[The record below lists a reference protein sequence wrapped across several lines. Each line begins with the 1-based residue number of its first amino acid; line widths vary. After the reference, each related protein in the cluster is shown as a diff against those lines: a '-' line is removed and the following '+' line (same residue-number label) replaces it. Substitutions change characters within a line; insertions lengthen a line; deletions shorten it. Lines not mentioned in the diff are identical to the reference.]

1 MLTICGVDTGYLN
14 CVSVSWY
21 LVSFT
26 GWEVWVSED
35 ELISIFKG
43 GFRSRIVNR
52 KWDGLQISQFTM
64 FHITIK
70 QLESNA
76 SIQDFLRI
84 EYFYVQR
91 HTSFFL
97 LVFCANPLSRRYKG
111 YSFHSWLVTFCFNQ
125 IR

>member
-1 MLTICGVDTGYLN
+1 MWGGYRVFKL
-14 CVSVSWY
+14 CQCIIAY

-52 KWDGLQISQFTM
+52 KWDSLQISQFTM
-64 FHITIK
+64 FHISIK

-76 SIQDFLRI
+76 SI
-84 EYFYVQR
+84 
-91 HTSFFL
+91 
-97 LVFCANPLSRRYKG
+97 
-111 YSFHSWLVTFCFNQ
+111 
-125 IR
+125 